1 MLSFDI
7 KYELFFN
14 ETITKFVYYLII
26 HLTLNSYHKS
36 EIVKCFLYWYRV
48 YVVDRIDWM
57 SKLYHVVTFV
67 NENDSAEAVPT
78 IWVNCGVFKW
88 PDDDADRLR
97 RAIKSHEERDDD
109 WPEYDVKI
117 LYKSG
122 RCKQNKKCTLL
133 SITFF
138 GFITCLM

>member
-1 MLSFDI
+1 MLSFNI

-26 HLTLNSYHKS
+26 HSTLNFYHKS
-36 EIVKCFLYWYRV
+36 EIVKCLLYLYRV
-48 YVVDRIDWM
+48 YVVDRLDRM

-67 NENDSAEAVPT
+67 NENDSVEAVPT
-78 IWVNCGVFKW
+78 TWVNCGVFKW
-88 PDDDADRLR
+88 PDHNADRLR
-97 RAIKSHEERDDD
+97 RAIKSHEERNDDC
-109 WPEYDVKI
+109 PEYDVTI
-117 LYKSG
+117 LYKPG

-133 SITFF
+133 SLTFC